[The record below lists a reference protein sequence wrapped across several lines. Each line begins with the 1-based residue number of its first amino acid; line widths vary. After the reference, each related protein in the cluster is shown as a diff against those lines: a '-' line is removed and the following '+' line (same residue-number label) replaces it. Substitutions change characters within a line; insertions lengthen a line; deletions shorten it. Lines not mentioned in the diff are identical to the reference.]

1 MKSVGAQNLQI
12 ATGRNLAVRCLTGAD
27 TAPSLEFM
35 DVRLSPD
42 QEAFV
47 RQAIEAGRL
56 RNAEEAVREAL
67 SLWEERERRRLE
79 IVAALEEAEASIAR
93 GEGTE
98 ITAES
103 MKTLADQV
111 KRSGRERL
119 ENEQKQKR

>member
-56 RNAEEAVREAL
+56 RNAEDAVRQACRFGKSGSEDGWRLWPRLKKRKRQLREA
-67 SLWEERERRRLE
+67 
-79 IVAALEEAEASIAR
+79 
-93 GEGTE
+93 
-98 ITAES
+98 
-103 MKTLADQV
+103 KD
-111 KRSGRERL
+111 
-119 ENEQKQKR
+119 